1 MMIALLK
8 FVHIAAIAI
17 WTAGLISLPSLYVQ
31 RAHVRNDD
39 ALYRMQRMT
48 RFAFVVIISP
58 AAFIAV
64 ASGIA
69 LSFLRE
75 VFAPWFSWKLAFVG
89 MLAIFHVFSG
99 LVVIRLFRDGEVYPA
114 WRFVVATGSCCLL
127 VLTILILVLAKEAPQ
142 LALPAVMYEPGGLKR
157 LLDPI
162 NPWTTP

>member
-1 MMIALLK
+1 MIALLK

-31 RAHVRNDD
+31 RAFVQSDD

-48 RFAFVVIISP
+48 RFAFVVLISP

-69 LSFLRE
+69 LSFARE

-89 MLAIFHVFSG
+89 LLAIFHVFSG
-99 LVVIRLFRDGEVYPA
+99 LVVIRLFKDGEVYPA
-114 WRFVVATGSCCLL
+114 WRFVVATASCCAVVLAIL
-127 VLTILILVLAKEAPQ
+127 VLVLAKEAPQ
-142 LALPAVMYEPGGLKR
+142 ISLPAVMSEPGGLGR
-157 LLDPI
+157 LLEPL
-162 NPWTTP
+162 NPWATP

>member
-1 MMIALLK
+1 MIALLK

-31 RAHVRNDD
+31 RAYVDDDD

-48 RFAFVVIISP
+48 RFAFVALISP

-69 LSFLRE
+69 LSFMRE

-89 MLAIFHVFSG
+89 LLAIFHVFSG
-99 LVVIRLFRDGEVYPA
+99 LVVIRLFKQGEVYPA
-114 WRFVVATGSCCLL
+114 WRFVVATVSCCAV
-127 VLTILILVLAKEAPQ
+127 VLAILILVLAKEAPQ
-142 LALPAVMYEPGGLKR
+142 LTLPSVMSEPGGLGR
-157 LLDPI
+157 LLEPF
-162 NPWTTP
+162 NPWATP

>member
-1 MMIALLK
+1 MIALLK

-31 RAHVRNDD
+31 RASVRDDD
-39 ALYRMQRMT
+39 ALWRMQRMT
-48 RFAFVVIISP
+48 RFAFVALISP
-58 AAFIAV
+58 AAFVAV
-64 ASGIA
+64 ASGIG

-75 VFAPWFSWKLAFVG
+75 VFSPWFSWKLAFVG

-99 LVVIRLFRDGEVYPA
+99 LVVIRLFKEGEVYPV
-114 WRFVVATGSCCLL
+114 WRFVVATGSCCAIVL
-127 VLTILILVLAKEAPQ
+127 VILVLVLSKQAPDF
-142 LALPAVMYEPGGLKR
+142 ALPPIMSEPGGLKR

>member
-1 MMIALLK
+1 MIAILK
-8 FVHIAAIAI
+8 FVHIAAISI

-31 RAHVRNDD
+31 RAHVENDD

-48 RFAFVVIISP
+48 RFAFVVLISP

-69 LSFLRE
+69 LSFMRE

-89 MLAIFHVFSG
+89 LLAMFHVFSG
-99 LVVIRLFRDGEVYPA
+99 LVVIRLFREGEVYPP
-114 WRFVVATGSCCLL
+114 WRFALATAACCVVVVAIL
-127 VLTILILVLAKEAPQ
+127 VLVLAKEAPQ
-142 LALPAVMYEPGGLKR
+142 ISLPAVMSEPGGLKR

>member
-1 MMIALLK
+1 MIALLK

-31 RAHVRNDD
+31 RASIKNDD

-48 RFAFVVIISP
+48 RFAFVAIISP

-69 LSFLRE
+69 LSFMRE

-89 MLAIFHVFSG
+89 LLAMFHVFSG
-99 LVVIRLFRDGEVYPA
+99 LVVIRLFREGEAYPA
-114 WRFVVATGSCCLL
+114 WRFVMATASCCAVVVAIL
-127 VLTILILVLAKEAPQ
+127 VLVLAKEAPQ
-142 LALPAVMYEPGGLKR
+142 VPLPAVMSEPGGLKR
-157 LLDPI
+157 LLNPI
-162 NPWTTP
+162 NPWGTP

>member
-1 MMIALLK
+1 MIAILK

-31 RAHVRNDD
+31 RAHVENDD

-48 RFAFVVIISP
+48 RFAFVALISP

-69 LSFLRE
+69 LSFMRE

-89 MLAIFHVFSG
+89 VLAIFHVFSG
-99 LVVIRLFRDGEVYPA
+99 LVVIRLFKEGEVYPA
-114 WRFVVATGSCCLL
+114 WRFVLATASCCAV
-127 VLTILILVLAKEAPQ
+127 VLAILILVLAKEAPQ
-142 LALPAVMYEPGGLKR
+142 FTLPAVMSEPGGLKR
-157 LLDPI
+157 LLEPF
-162 NPWTTP
+162 NPWATP

>member
-1 MMIALLK
+1 MIALLK
-8 FVHIAAIAI
+8 FVHIAAIAV

-31 RAHVRNDD
+31 RAHVKSDD

-48 RFAFVVIISP
+48 RFAFVAIISP

-64 ASGIA
+64 ASGIG

-75 VFAPWFSWKLAFVG
+75 VFSPWFSWKLGFVG
-89 MLAIFHVFSG
+89 LLAMFHVFSG

-114 WRFVVATGSCCLL
+114 WRFLLATVSCCLVVVAIL
-127 VLTILILVLAKEAPQ
+127 VLVLAKEAPEI
-142 LALPAVMYEPGGLKR
+142 ALPAVMSEPGGLKR

-162 NPWTTP
+162 NPWGTP

>member
-1 MMIALLK
+1 MIAILK

-31 RAHVRNDD
+31 RAHVENDD

-48 RFAFVVIISP
+48 RFAFVVLISP

-69 LSFLRE
+69 LSFMRE

-89 MLAIFHVFSG
+89 LLAIFHVFSG
-99 LVVIRLFRDGEVYPA
+99 LVVIRLFKKGEVYPA
-114 WRFVVATGSCCLL
+114 WRFVVATASCCAV
-127 VLTILILVLAKEAPQ
+127 VLAILILVLAKEAPQ
-142 LALPAVMYEPGGLKR
+142 FNLPAVMYEPGGLQR
-157 LLDPI
+157 LLEPF
-162 NPWTTP
+162 NPWATP